1 MRVFN
6 ISLLTV
12 LVIAATLTGCAAVRY
27 EPTSYDSPRPVE
39 AGVPGCLSAGALAAP
54 GDECLALVRADQW
67 WSDTGVSV
75 KKRAAYRLTVPPHQV
90 WFDKGIVNKPPHGDP
105 GNRLMNL
112 FARYKRHEEGL
123 WFSLIAAVVEHGS
136 GLDRREYQS
145 VDIGAAS
152 KKECDSVIFVA
163 KEDGALSLYPNDAK
177 GPASHPT
184 FFYENNSGQIWV
196 RVRWLTDTE
205 KEASAT
211 TETGIADECRPPTN
225 PTVATQAID
234 HRTFPTDRKSP

>member
-1 MRVFN
+1 MRACNV
-6 ISLLTV
+6 LLPTV
-12 LVIAATLTGCAAVRY
+12 LVFAATLSGCAAVRY
-27 EPTSYDSPRPVE
+27 EPTSYDSPKPIG
-39 AGVPGCLSAGALAAP
+39 AGVPGCLSKDALAAP

-67 WSDTGVSV
+67 WSDTGVTV

-90 WFDKGIVNKPPHGDP
+90 WFDKGIVNKPPYGDP
-105 GNRLMNL
+105 GSRLMNL
-112 FARYKRHEEGL
+112 FESYKRHEGGL
-123 WFSLIAAVVEHGS
+123 WFSLIAAVVEPGS

-163 KEDGALSLYPNDAK
+163 QEDGALSLYPNDAK

-196 RVRWLTDTE
+196 RVRWLTA
-205 KEASAT
+205 KEASAAT
-211 TETGIADECRPPTN
+211 TTTTTTTTVVPDECRPRTK
-225 PTVATQAID
+225 PTVSQ
-234 HRTFPTDRKSP
+234 

>member
-1 MRVFN
+1 MKVRN
-6 ISLLTV
+6 ILLPAV
-12 LVIAATLTGCAAVRY
+12 LVVTATLTGCAAVRY
-27 EPTSYDSPRPVE
+27 EPTSYDSPKPVE

-67 WSDTGVSV
+67 WSDTGVTV
-75 KKRAAYRLTVPPHQV
+75 KKQAAYRLTVPPHQV
-90 WFDKGIVNKPPHGDP
+90 WFDKGIVNKPPYGDP

-112 FARYKRHEEGL
+112 FESYKRHEGGL
-123 WFSLIAAVVEHGS
+123 WFSLIAAVVERGP

-145 VDIGAAS
+145 VDIGAAI
-152 KKECDSVIFVA
+152 KKECEECDSVIFVA

-196 RVRWLTDTE
+196 RVRWLTDKE
-205 KEASAT
+205 KEASAA
-211 TETGIADECRPPTN
+211 TETGVADGCRPRTK
-225 PTVATQAID
+225 PTVAQ
-234 HRTFPTDRKSP
+234 